1 MDNKICMNNYLLI
14 LKSTVEVYV
23 HGTLESSNDDIR
35 KVLNNSLNEI
45 LSSQADTYEKMKE
58 FGFYETEEISQN
70 EISTTLNKLNGKN

>member
-1 MDNKICMNNYLLI
+1 MSDKLYLENYLI
-14 LKSTVEVYV
+14 LLKGTTEVYV